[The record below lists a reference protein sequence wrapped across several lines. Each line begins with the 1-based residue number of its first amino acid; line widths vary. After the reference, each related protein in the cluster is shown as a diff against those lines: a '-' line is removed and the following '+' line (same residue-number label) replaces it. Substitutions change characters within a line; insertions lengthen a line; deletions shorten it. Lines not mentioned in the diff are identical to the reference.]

1 MDQNL
6 RVNLSKGKDRA
17 MPLSIRLPDEIN
29 ERLDFLARQTGRT
42 KAFYIREALAE
53 MIDDLEDYYLAADIL
68 ERIRKGKEST
78 HSATEV
84 RKDLGLVD

>member
-1 MDQNL
+1 
-6 RVNLSKGKDRA
+6 
-17 MPLSIRLPDEIN
+17 MPISIRLPDEIN

-53 MIDDLEDYYLAADIL
+53 MIDHLEDYYLAADIL

>member
-1 MDQNL
+1 M
-6 RVNLSKGKDRA
+6 GHFWI
-17 MPLSIRLPDEIN
+17 SIIS
-29 ERLDFLARQTGRT
+29 T